1 MKNYLRFAFTVLLSV
16 SLAVTDAQIKP
27 GYIFGANLSTL
38 ILKTDSINADPE
50 TSLGV
55 HFGGFLEIPV
65 IRNFTFQ
72 PQFLFSAKGSTFNL
86 DNGDISLSPVYI
98 EIPAMIVYSFGSD
111 EIKISLLAGP
121 YFAFCMGGYKLA
133 SGSEI
138 NNINFGS
145 GDTDDMKSI
154 DAGLNFGTGINI
166 RSLMISAQYGI
177 GLANISSSAVTEM
190 KNRVIGIRISSSFVV
205 K

>member
-98 EIPAMIVYSFGSD
+98 EIPAMVVYSFGSD
-111 EIKISLLAGP
+111 DDK
-121 YFAFCMGGYKLA
+121 
-133 SGSEI
+133 
-138 NNINFGS
+138 NIITCRTVFR
-145 GDTDDMKSI
+145 I
-154 DAGLNFGTGINI
+154 L
-166 RSLMISAQYGI
+166 YGWI
-177 GLANISSSAVTEM
+177 
-190 KNRVIGIRISSSFVV
+190 
-205 K
+205 